1 MYASHRD
8 ACILKR
14 YSLQLTDLLDKHYCS
29 SGLDSAVIAYRKLG
43 KANYDF
49 SADAFRFAIKMM
61 PCSVLCFDI
70 TGFFD
75 NLDHRILKNRL
86 KRILGVG
93 ELSEDWY
100 RVFRAVTRFRTIERS
115 DLQKHSDFGS
125 RLKDKSCRPI
135 GTIND
140 IKGAGIAIAENT
152 NKFGIPQGTPI
163 SSALSNV
170 YLLDFDA
177 TLLAFRTAHGCLYQR
192 YSDDIL
198 VICPLGKET
207 DIIDAV
213 EDSLKQHHIEL
224 AADKTDRQKFDMK
237 DLGVFQYLG
246 FNISPDGAVIRPS
259 SLARQWRKFKRAI
272 NTAKRAGLEAIS
284 SGKSDKIYV
293 SNLRRRFSPVGA
305 RNFSSYARR
314 ADKAFGKKKITSQ
327 IGRLERRMDAAIRA
341 LQKNNGT

>member
-1 MYASHRD
+1 
-8 ACILKR
+8 
-14 YSLQLTDLLDKHYCS
+14 
-29 SGLDSAVIAYRKLG
+29 
-43 KANYDF
+43 
-49 SADAFRFAIKMM
+49 
-61 PCSVLCFDI
+61 
-70 TGFFD
+70 
-75 NLDHRILKNRL
+75 
-86 KRILGVG
+86 LGVG

-177 TLLAFRTAHGCLYQR
+177 TLLAFCTAHGCLYQR

-314 ADKAFGKKKITSQ
+314 ADKAFGKRKITSQ
-327 IGRLERRMDAAIRA
+327 IGRLERRMDAEIRA
-341 LQKNNGT
+341 LQKSDGT